1 MSRMLPDPAPQRPHP
16 ESRPPDPVHA
26 RLARQLIDRLLPLR
40 AAVKSPLGQFVIRLA
55 RRSRIVQTP
64 VRFAALEIAAKRG
77 RAATYAIAAAPQ
89 IRVVVRHRTRDVDI
103 LDEIFGRLA
112 AYAPPPA
119 VLEALGSRGAPRVL
133 DLGGNV
139 GLFGAYA
146 LARFP
151 GASITSVEPDPFNP
165 PLLRRC
171 AELNAPERWRVLA
184 ACALPHA
191 GTVAFEAGE
200 YADSH
205 VAEPAPGRV
214 LVPAVDVLPLLGDAD
229 LVKMDI
235 EGSEWRILLD
245 PRFKEALAA
254 AACVLEWHERGC
266 PSPRPAEAA
275 AEAFRQAGYHVLPGP
290 SGPWDHGAL
299 WAWRP

>member
-1 MSRMLPDPAPQRPHP
+1 MSRVGADPARHGA
-16 ESRPPDPVHA
+16 RPPTRPSDPVLT
-26 RLARQLIDRLLPLR
+26 RVARQLIDRFRLLR
-40 AAVKSPLGQFVIRLA
+40 TAVKSPRAQVLIRVA
-55 RRSRIVQTP
+55 RRCRIVQDP
-64 VRFAALEIAAKRG
+64 ARFIVLELAASRG
-77 RAATYAIAAAPQ
+77 RAATYRLAQTPD
-89 IRVVVRHRTRDVDI
+89 IRLVVRHRTRDVDI

-119 VLEALGSRGAPRVL
+119 ALEALASRGSPRVL

-139 GLFGAYA
+139 GFFGAYA

-151 GASITSVEPDPFNP
+151 GAKVTSIEPDPFNL

-171 AELNAPERWRVLA
+171 AELNAPERWQIVE
-184 ACALPHA
+184 ACALSYT
-191 GTVAFEAGE
+191 GTVAFEAGQ

-205 VAEPAPGRV
+205 VAEPAAGRV
-214 LVPAVDVLPLLGDAD
+214 LVPGVDVLPLLADAD

-235 EGSEWRILLD
+235 EGSEWPILLD
-245 PRFKEALAA
+245 PRFKETLSA

-266 PSPRPAEAA
+266 PSPRPADAA
-275 AEAFRQAGYHVLPGP
+275 AEAFRQAGYEVLPGP